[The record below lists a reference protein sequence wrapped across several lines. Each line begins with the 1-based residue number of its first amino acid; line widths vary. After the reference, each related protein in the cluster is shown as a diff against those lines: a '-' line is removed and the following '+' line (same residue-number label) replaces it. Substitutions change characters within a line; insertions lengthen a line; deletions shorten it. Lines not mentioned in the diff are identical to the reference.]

1 MYTAGTIA
9 NSQTD
14 RVPDEKGTDKN
25 SVVAKVK
32 ILVKLGIL

>member
-14 RVPDEKGTDKN
+14 RVPEEKGTDKN
-25 SVVAKVK
+25 SVVPKV
-32 ILVKLGIL
+32 